1 MQMDAQILRQAQTQT
16 EMVSHDDA
24 DLDDDND
31 GILDT
36 VEGDDTVDT
45 DGDGIPNNKDLDS
58 DNDGILDAV
67 EAGFTD
73 ADNDGEVDGTGYDTD
88 GKVIGSDGYGTPADS
103 DSDTIPDYV
112 DLRFR

>member
-1 MQMDAQILRQAQTQT
+1 MQMDAQILRQQTQT
-16 EMVSHDDA
+16 EIINDDA

-73 ADNDGEVDGTGYDTD
+73 ADE
-88 GKVIGSDGYGTPADS
+88 
-103 DSDTIPDYV
+103 
-112 DLRFR
+112 